1 MLNLLTQYFNEIHIT
16 WGGCSIVYIYW
27 VSWCTQCALQASYKL
42 YTLVVCIQASYKLY
56 TVHHTWSVHTCTLVC
71 TLVFTS
77 YIVQDVH
84 SPYVCTCQLH
94 IEECVYTGY
103 TSTGGRIAV
112 CFHKWDKFNFCI
124 LLVFIS
130 VNNCFLTEAI
140 KVGGW
145 GFTWASYTHTE
156 ILPCVCYIECVCV
169 I

>member
-1 MLNLLTQYFNEIHIT
+1 MIFISLEVGVVLSTSIEWADVHNVHYKLVTSCTHWLCVYKLVTSCTQYTIPE
-16 WGGCSIVYIYW
+16 VYIH
-27 VSWCTQCALQASYKL
+27 VL
-42 YTLVVCIQASYKLY
+42 
-56 TVHHTWSVHTCTLVC
+56 HVC

-94 IEECVYTGY
+94 IEECVYTGC

-112 CFHKWDKFNFCI
+112 CFHKWDKFNYWI
-124 LLVFIS
+124 LLVFVS
-130 VNNCFLTEAI
+130 VNDCFLTETI

-156 ILPCVCYIECVCV
+156 ILLCVCV